1 MKSDAIFKGKI
12 IVTWRKNTDS
22 SHPEA
27 LVQSNPFVTWHKALL
42 DKGIQVSSNEI
53 LHKLGTK
60 RPLIATL

>member
-1 MKSDAIFKGKI
+1 M
-12 IVTWRKNTDS
+12 TWRKYTDS